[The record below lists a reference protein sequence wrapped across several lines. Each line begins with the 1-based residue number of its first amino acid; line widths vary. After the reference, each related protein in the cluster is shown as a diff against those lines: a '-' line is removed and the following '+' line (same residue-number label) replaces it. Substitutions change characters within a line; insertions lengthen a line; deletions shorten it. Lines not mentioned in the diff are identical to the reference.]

1 VASGSLGVNEMGGR
15 HKPWVGVSEQHLALL
30 ALIDRVAQNNIELL
44 FVGETGV
51 GKEQYARYA
60 HEQSPRCDRPFVPV
74 NCGSIPADLFENE
87 LFGHVGGAFTGARP
101 QAVGLVAAAEGGTL
115 FFDEVDALAPANQV
129 KLLRFLQ
136 EKEYRRLGEA
146 RTQDADVR
154 VLAATNR
161 DLVRAARTGAFREDL
176 MFRLRVVPVAIPP
189 LRDRSADVLPL
200 IDAFVP
206 WYAEEY
212 RLDPIELSGSA
223 RDHLVHYS
231 WPGNIRE
238 LENLVRNLTCVHPG
252 QVVEP
257 AQLPL
262 LPEVPRTNGHSNG
275 SFQKQKSSIVAEF
288 ERKYLEEALDAAGG
302 NIARAARTAG
312 KPRRAFFELMRK
324 HGINAR
330 R

>member
-1 VASGSLGVNEMGGR
+1 MGGR
-15 HKPWVGVSEQHLALL
+15 RKPWVGESAQHRALL
-30 ALIDRVAQNNIELL
+30 DLIERVARNNVELL
-44 FVGETGV
+44 FTGETGV

-60 HEQSPRCDRPFVPV
+60 HERSPRANQAFVPV

-101 QAVGLVAAAEGGTL
+101 NAMGLVAAAEGGTL
-115 FFDEVDALAPANQV
+115 FFDEVDALASANQV

-146 RTQDADVR
+146 RCQDADVR

-161 DLVRAARTGAFREDL
+161 DLVTAVRTGGFREDL
-176 MFRLRVVPVAIPP
+176 MFRLLVVPIAIPP
-189 LRDRSADVLPL
+189 LRDRPDDVLPL

-206 WYAEEY
+206 WYAAEY
-212 RLDPIELSGSA
+212 QVEPIRLTEAA
-223 RDHLVHYS
+223 RAHLMHYG

-238 LENLVRNLTCVHPG
+238 LENLIRNLTCVHPG
-252 QVVEP
+252 HAIEVE
-257 AQLPL
+257 QLPL
-262 LPEVPRTNGHSNG
+262 IATAKNGHARNG
-275 SFQKQKSSIVAEF
+275 SFQRLKSSIVADF
-288 ERKYLEEALDAAGG
+288 ERKYIEDALDAADG
-302 NIARAARTAG
+302 NIARAARSAG

-324 HGINAR
+324 HGIQVR

>member
-1 VASGSLGVNEMGGR
+1 MLCVSER
-15 HKPWVGVSEQHLALL
+15 RKPWVGASQQHQELL
-30 ALIDRVAQNNIELL
+30 ALIDRVARNNVELL
-44 FVGETGV
+44 FSGETGV

-60 HEQSPRCDRPFVPV
+60 HERSPRRDRPFVPV

-101 QAVGLVAAAEGGTL
+101 SATGLVAAAEGGSL

-129 KLLRFLQ
+129 KLLRLLQ

-146 RTQDADVR
+146 RAHDADVR

-176 MFRLRVVPVAIPP
+176 MFRLRVVPIAISP
-189 LRDRSADVLPL
+189 LRERPDDILPL
-200 IDAFVP
+200 VDTFVP

-212 RLDPIELSGSA
+212 DVKPIALSQPA
-223 RDHLVHYS
+223 REHLVRYS

-252 QVVEP
+252 LMIES

-262 LPEVPRTNGHSNG
+262 LAVTNGKDNPANG
-275 SFQKQKSSIVAEF
+275 SFQQAKSTIVAEF
-288 ERKYLEEALDAAGG
+288 ERQYLERALDAAGG

-324 HGINAR
+324 HGIHPR